1 MSKSYTKGERKALGK
16 NDSQFRQV
24 RKTAR
29 VFLPAP
35 QKGGEK

>member
-1 MSKSYTKGERKALGK
+1 MSKSYTKGERKQLGK
-16 NDSQFRQV
+16 NDSQFRQI

-29 VFLPAP
+29 AYQPAP